1 MPHLASDMTC
11 TGCSACANICPH
23 SAIEM
28 ASDREGFL
36 MPNINPDLCVECK
49 LCEKACPI
57 VNSKDLKNPEPKD
70 AIAFWDNESRTKSS
84 SGGAFSAIA
93 RWILDKGGVVFGAS
107 WTNGFE
113 CNHKGCDSEDKL
125 GDLRGSKY
133 LQSDIK
139 KTYIEARDALK
150 DGKYVLFTGTP
161 CQIAGLKSFL
171 LKPYEKLVTVDIVCH
186 GVPSNSLFY
195 NYIEKLESENENYS
209 GISGFEFRNLR
220 GWGYS
225 PNREDF

>member
-139 KTYIEARDALK
+139 KTYIEARDALRMVNT
-150 DGKYVLFTGTP
+150 YYLQVLHVRLQG
-161 CQIAGLKSFL
+161 
-171 LKPYEKLVTVDIVCH
+171 
-186 GVPSNSLFY
+186 
-195 NYIEKLESENENYS
+195 
-209 GISGFEFRNLR
+209 
-220 GWGYS
+220 
-225 PNREDF
+225 